1 MQICSKWNRQQKGS
15 WTTVGKKAVPSPPHS
30 SGKCQPSGRN
40 GIDRNGTWNL
50 SYFQPLDFS
59 KLSLVHSPSNL
70 PFILLGSL
78 FCHFL
83 LFQCAV
89 PLRPFSFLSHL
100 LSFQYPWTI
109 TISFCAWSKSSL
121 PQSPSLSCPFLS
133 TPPTWKALFLWCNWK
148 EKDMMRE
155 GEF

>member
-1 MQICSKWNRQQKGS
+1 MEPPPKGL
-15 WTTVGKKAVPSPPHS
+15 TDHLGKKAFPSPPHS

-40 GIDRNGTWNL
+40 GIYRNGTWDL

-59 KLSLVHSPSNL
+59 KLSLFHSPSNL
-70 PFILLGSL
+70 PCPLFAPFILLVFL

-83 LFQCAV
+83 LFQCAI

-100 LSFQYPWTI
+100 LIFQSPWTI
-109 TISFCAWSKSSL
+109 TIPFCAWSKSS
-121 PQSPSLSCPFLS
+121 PSQSPSLSCPFLS
-133 TPPTWKALFLWCNWK
+133 TPPTWKAPFFWCNWK
-148 EKDMMRE
+148 EDMMRE